1 MMKKYFVYFLSLGAC
16 LSSCLTGQQ
25 LLQQSIQE
33 YSALLNDPRL
43 TQHLAEEE
51 IIVEIDKN
59 SSHQY
64 TIETTQHILKINV
77 LYANPKAGRGK
88 FQLQFLRPSHKVPTL
103 IADPSTKFVDNNR

>member
-1 MMKKYFVYFLSLGAC
+1 MKKYFVCLLALGAC
-16 LSSCLTGQQ
+16 QFSCLTCQQ

-43 TQHLAEEE
+43 TQHLGEEE
-51 IIVEIDKN
+51 LIIEIGKN
-59 SSHQY
+59 SSQQY

-103 IADPSTKFVDNNR
+103 IADPSTKF